1 MRVAALS
8 LCAATLVLAYCSAA
22 GAVSLP
28 TGSTALVRLVRLHGG
43 QLTARLTARGRRSLA
58 RRLRGHVLD
67 GSCTTLGATVQ
78 GSTVSSE
85 TSSSSAGLDPAG
97 HASYQFILDRGA
109 DFCDISLS
117 ALTVTRGRHG
127 SSVTVTQV
135 PGPPID
141 TIALTQKGARYLD
154 EDRVTARLFTLLQ
167 NALDRAHLDP
177 AGHFPDAGAVV
188 AAFAHGRVH
197 WHAVVLANPNSTPS
211 GDAIGLFTDRMNRAE
226 AVGVTQSGQR
236 LYLDS
241 SGGVLSSNSYEHLL
255 RLLSDR
261 LAPTVIG

>member
-1 MRVAALS
+1 MRAAALG
-8 LCAATLVLAYCSAA
+8 LCVATVLLAYCSAA

-85 TSSSSAGLDPAG
+85 TSSSSAGLDRNG
-97 HASYQFILDRGA
+97 HASYEFILDRDA

-117 ALTVTRGRHG
+117 TLTVRRGRHG
-127 SSVTVTQV
+127 PSVNVTQV

-154 EDRVTARLFTLLQ
+154 EDRVTARLFTLLED
-167 NALDRAHLDP
+167 AVARAHLDP
-177 AGHFPDAGAVV
+177 AGHFPGAGDVV
-188 AAFAHGRVH
+188 AAFAHSRLH
-197 WHAVVLANPNSTPS
+197 WHAVVLADPTGAPS
-211 GDAIGLFTDRMNRAE
+211 GGAIGLFTDRANRAE
-226 AVGVTQSGQR
+226 AVGVTRSGQR
-236 LYLDS
+236 LFLDS
-241 SGGVLSSNSYEHLL
+241 SDGVLSSNSYEHLL
-255 RLLSDR
+255 RLLTDR
-261 LAPTVIG
+261 IAPTVIG